1 MGFETALDE
10 FLRELALF
18 KGFSEHTL
26 KAYSSDIC
34 DFLNFLEERS
44 LELNRGALWEYRA
57 FLSSQEYERSSIA
70 RKLSSL
76 RSFLRFLKEKGFLG
90 ESLERVLKN
99 PRIGRALPRALS
111 KEEVERLI
119 SFASDSRE
127 RAIVEFIYA
136 TGVRVGELVS
146 LNWSDIDWGNEI
158 VRVLGKGGKERIVP
172 IGSKALEALKAYG
185 KESGMTGPLFKNKD
199 GDRLTARSVERII
212 KAMALRA
219 GLKGHVTPHVLRHSF
234 ATHLLEGGAD
244 LRVVQE
250 MLGHSN
256 LATTQ
261 IYTKITLERM
271 KEVYEL
277 AHPRS

>member
-1 MGFETALDE
+1 MGFETILDE

-34 DFLNFLEERS
+34 EFLSFLEDRS
-44 LELNRGALWEYRA
+44 LELNRYTLWEYRDY
-57 FLSSQEYERSSIA
+57 LSSQGYERSSIA

-76 RSFLRFLKEKGFLG
+76 RSFLRFLREKGFLK

-99 PRIGRALPRALS
+99 PRMNRSLPKALS
-111 KEEVERLI
+111 VEEVEKLI
-119 SFASDSRE
+119 SSALDSRE

-146 LNWSDIDWGNEI
+146 LNWSDIDWINEI
-158 VRVLGKGGKERIVP
+158 VRVVGKGGKERIVP

-185 KESGMTGPLFKNKD
+185 KESGMSGPLFKNKN

-212 KAMALRA
+212 RAMALRA

-244 LRVVQE
+244 LRMVQE
-250 MLGHSN
+250 MLGHSS

-261 IYTKITLERM
+261 IYTKVTLERV

>member
-1 MGFETALDE
+1 MEFEVALDE

-34 DFLNFLEERS
+34 DFLNFLEERA
-44 LELNRGALWEYRA
+44 LELNRSALWEYRA
-57 FLSSQEYERSSIA
+57 FLSSQGYERSSIA

-76 RSFLRFLKEKGFLG
+76 RSFLRFLREKGFLK

-99 PRIGRALPRALS
+99 PRMGRALPRALS

-119 SFASDSRE
+119 SSASDSRE

-158 VRVLGKGGKERIVP
+158 VRIVGKGGKERIVP

-185 KESGMTGPLFKNKD
+185 KVSGMSGPLFKNRD
-199 GDRLTARSVERII
+199 GDRLTARSVERIV

-250 MLGHSN
+250 MLGHSS